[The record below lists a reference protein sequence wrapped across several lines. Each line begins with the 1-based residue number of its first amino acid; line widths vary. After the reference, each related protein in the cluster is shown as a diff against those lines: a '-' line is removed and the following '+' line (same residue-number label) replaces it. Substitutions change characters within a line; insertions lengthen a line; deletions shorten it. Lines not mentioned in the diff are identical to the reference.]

1 MRGEA
6 ARIAEGIGESAG
18 GDQRR
23 RYIINLE
30 AIGSRGAG
38 GDDQSFQ
45 CPQNQERNHDH
56 WLAGPRRQGRQHA
69 SSILGWTAHQSIDRR
84 EGTVR
89 KNGRANKF
97 LNRRRRQP
105 PSSSRAKASGSR
117 SALVA
122 RMPRRK
128 GGSWSHGL
136 SRIATGNPVV
146 GRGSERLRSSPLPV
160 VRPLRRG

>member
-56 WLAGPRRQGRQHA
+56 WLARRLHQGEEHGVSVLGRLYNGRTWAITLRCKQVARIDEALRA
-69 SSILGWTAHQSIDRR
+69 SSNSLSFSRHHKFEVVQF
-84 EGTVR
+84 
-89 KNGRANKF
+89 NKF
-97 LNRRRRQP
+97 GTYP
-105 PSSSRAKASGSR
+105 KS
-117 SALVA
+117 
-122 RMPRRK
+122 
-128 GGSWSHGL
+128 
-136 SRIATGNPVV
+136 TGPCCGV
-146 GRGSERLRSSPLPV
+146 
-160 VRPLRRG
+160 